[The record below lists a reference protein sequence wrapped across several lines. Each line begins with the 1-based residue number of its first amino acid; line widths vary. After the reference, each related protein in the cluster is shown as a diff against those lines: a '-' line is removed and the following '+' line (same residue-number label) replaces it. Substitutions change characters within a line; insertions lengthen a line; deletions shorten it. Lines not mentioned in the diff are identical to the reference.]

1 MLKILNLR
9 LHADI
14 DDYNENIVFKYN
26 FGDTDD
32 CNTDIVFTVNL
43 KINTII
49 TKILHLWS
57 WEDIDDY
64 NEDIAITV
72 T

>member
-1 MLKILNLR
+1 MR
-9 LHADI
+9 LHVDI

-49 TKILHLWS
+49 TKILHLWLC
-57 WEDIDDY
+57 EDIDDY